1 MNSNHR
7 VIIHGFIKLY
17 DLFSHITQTGFP
29 EEDFLE
35 YIVFDTNRRTSLKI
49 IKKRGSRTKSS

>member
-49 IKKRGSRTKSS
+49 IKKRGI